1 MNKNRRNG
9 ILGDLNSS
17 KGNEVIITGE
27 SNGLLKAL
35 EYEKMQQSGYMD
47 EEFKGIGTSTDL
59 EGTEKEC
66 PICTFLNPI
75 IYNVCEVCNHEFN

>member
-1 MNKNRRNG
+1 
-9 ILGDLNSS
+9 
-17 KGNEVIITGE
+17 
-27 SNGLLKAL
+27 
-35 EYEKMQQSGYMD
+35 MD